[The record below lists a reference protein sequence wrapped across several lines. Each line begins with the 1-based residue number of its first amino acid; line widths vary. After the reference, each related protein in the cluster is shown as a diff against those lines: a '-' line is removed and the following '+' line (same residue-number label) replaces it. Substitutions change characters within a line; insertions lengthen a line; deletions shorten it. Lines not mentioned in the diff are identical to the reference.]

1 MIVIIKLAKC
11 FESKI
16 IFIDDLL
23 RFATDCEK
31 TYI

>member
-1 MIVIIKLAKC
+1 MIVIIKLAKY

-16 IFIDDLL
+16 IFIYNLL